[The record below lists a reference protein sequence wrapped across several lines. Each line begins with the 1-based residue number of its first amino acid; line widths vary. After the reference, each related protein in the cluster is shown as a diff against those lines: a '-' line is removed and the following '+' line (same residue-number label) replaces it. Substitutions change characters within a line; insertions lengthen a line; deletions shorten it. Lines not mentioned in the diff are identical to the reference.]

1 MAHLSGEM
9 ITTLFFDIGGVLL
22 NVHPERTVQYLSDCT
37 DVSVE
42 EIRKRFPKDVHNEYE
57 QGNLSDREWFL
68 AIKESLPQPCCLKE
82 SDFWRAWKLLLGEEM
97 ETTKILKKLADT
109 YSVWL
114 LSNTN
119 PQHIRDVIDTR
130 YAFPHLIDG
139 AVYSFNVGLRKP
151 HKEIFLTAAKLAGTR
166 SENSIFIDDVEE
178 NVSMAREM
186 GFTGIHFNSTKQ
198 LIEDLVQL
206 GLMQKEKVIL

>member
-1 MAHLSGEM
+1 M
-9 ITTLFFDIGGVLL
+9 ITTIFFDIGGVLI
-22 NVHPERTVQYLSDCT
+22 NIHPERTLQYLSDCT

-42 EIRKRFPKDVHNEYE
+42 DVRKCFPMEAHNQYE
-57 QGNLSDREWFL
+57 KGNLTDKEWFL

-82 SDFWRAWKLLLGEEM
+82 SDFWRAWELLLGEEK
-97 ETTKILKKLADT
+97 ETVQILENLSDN

-119 PQHIRDVIDTR
+119 PQHIREEIEKR
-130 YAFPHLIDG
+130 YAFPHLVDG
-139 AVYSFNVGLRKP
+139 AVYSFDVGLRKP
-151 HKEIFLTAAKLAGTR
+151 HEEIYLTAAKLAGTKP
-166 SENSIFIDDVEE
+166 EDSIFIDDLEE
-178 NVSMAREM
+178 NVKAAAHI
-186 GFTGIHFNSTKQ
+186 GFKVIQFYTTKQ

>member
-114 LSNTN
+114 LSNAN
-119 PQHIRDVIDTR
+119 PQHIRDEIDTR

-166 SENSIFIDDVEE
+166 PENSIFIDDVEE